1 MERQVTKY
9 TFKQANRRYRRAFA
23 PAMVAYS
30 VLCLAG
36 LAAFNNGL
44 IEGPVAL
51 TALAA
56 GITAPIVVVFLLM
69 LRFVEETDEF
79 MRLRQLRAMTQGAM
93 VSLSL
98 AFFLGFL
105 QALGVIGE
113 VLAVWFAPVFF
124 AAWGI
129 ALFLSG
135 QSQKAEET
143 E

>member
-1 MERQVTKY
+1 MTKF
-9 TFKQANRRYRRAFA
+9 TFKQANQRYRRAFA
-23 PAMVAYS
+23 PAMAAYS
-30 VLCLAG
+30 GMSLAG

-44 IEGPVAL
+44 VEGPVAL
-51 TALAA
+51 TALAT
-56 GITAPIVVVFLLM
+56 GITAPIIVVFLLM

-79 MRLRQLRAMTQGAM
+79 TRLRQLRAIAQGAM

-113 VLAVWFAPVFF
+113 VLALWFVPLFF

-129 ALFLSG
+129 AFYLSG
-135 QSQKAEET
+135 QTNKTGET